1 MNKETSSKSVVGFS
15 KLSKVGK
22 LKWIVNNFFK
32 DPEIVRKE
40 LTGYWF
46 KNEKDQD
53 IIDGLSENTI
63 SNFVL
68 PYSVAPNF
76 VINGKEY
83 AIPMVI
89 EESSVVAAASN
100 SAKYWA
106 SRGGFHA
113 RVLSVIKEGC
123 VYFMWH
129 GDFNKLTA
137 HLTDLDGK
145 IRSASSDITAKMEER
160 GGGILKIEFIDME
173 AEEAGYKKLNIQ
185 FNTCDS
191 MGANFINSVLES
203 AAIVLKKWFEDHK
216 LQSGNDDNFEII
228 MSILTNYTPQCL
240 VEAYVECPLD
250 HLTDI
255 NGLEPIPFANRFYKA
270 LKIASVDVGRA
281 TTHNK
286 GIFNGIDAVVLATG
300 NDFRA
305 IEACGHAFASRT
317 GQYRSL
323 SQCTIKEGIFKFS
336 ILIPLALGTVG
347 GLTTLHPM
355 AKRSLEL
362 LGNPTAEELM
372 MIVASAGLAQNFG
385 AIKSL
390 VTTGIQKGHMRMHLQ
405 NMLWQ
410 MNVTSEESESV
421 NSHFINKTITYAAV
435 REFLEKSRSKDAIIN
450 E

>member
-1 MNKETSSKSVVGFS
+1 MNKETSSKSVAGFS

-40 LTGYWF
+40 LTSYWF
-46 KNEKDQD
+46 KNEKDQN

-68 PYSVAPNF
+68 PFSVAPNF
-76 VINGKEY
+76 VINGREY

-113 RVLSVIKEGC
+113 RVISAIKEGC

-129 GDFNKLTA
+129 GDFNKLTV
-137 HLTDLDGK
+137 HLTDLDKK
-145 IRSASSDITAKMEER
+145 IRSATADITAKMEER
-160 GGGILKIEFIDME
+160 GGGILKIEFVDME
-173 AEEAGYKKLNIQ
+173 TEEPGYKKLNIQ

-203 AAIVLKKWFEDHK
+203 AAGVLKKWFEEHK
-216 LQSGNDDNFEII
+216 LQTGEESFEII

-240 VEAYVECPLD
+240 VEAYVECPVD
-250 HLTDI
+250 QLTDI
-255 NGLEPIPFANRFYKA
+255 NGLEPIPFADRFYKA
-270 LKIASVDVGRA
+270 LKIATVDVGRA

-305 IEACGHAFASRT
+305 IEACGHAFAARS

-323 SQCTIKEGIFKFS
+323 SQCTIKDGIFRFS

-362 LGNPTAEELM
+362 LGDPSAEELM

-410 MNVTSEESESV
+410 MDVSPEENELV
-421 NSHFINKTITYAAV
+421 NAHFVDKTITYAAV
-435 REFLEKSRSKDAIIN
+435 REFLEISRSKSALIN

>member
-1 MNKETSSKSVVGFS
+1 M
-15 KLSKVGK
+15 
-22 LKWIVNNFFK
+22 
-32 DPEIVRKE
+32 KE
-40 LTGYWF
+40 LSGYWF
-46 KNEKDQD
+46 KNENDQK

-100 SAKYWA
+100 AAKYWA
-106 SRGGFHA
+106 ARGGFHA

-123 VYFMWH
+123 VYFMWK
-129 GDFNKLTA
+129 GEFKLLAA
-137 HLTDLDGK
+137 HLSDLDER
-145 IRSASSDITAKMEER
+145 IRIATKDITVNMEAR

-173 AEEAGYKKLNIQ
+173 AEEPHYKKLNIQ

-191 MGANFINSVLES
+191 MGANFINSILE
-203 AAIVLKKWFEDHK
+203 AAAVVLKKWFEDHNLYVK
-216 LQSGNDDNFEII
+216 GDNFEIV
-228 MSILTNYTPQCL
+228 MSILSNYTPQCL
-240 VEAYVECPLD
+240 VEAYVECPVDQLK
-250 HLTDI
+250 DI
-255 NGLEPIPFANRFYKA
+255 NGLEPIPFADRFHKA
-270 LKIASVDVGRA
+270 VRIAMVDTGRA

-305 IEACGHAFASRT
+305 IEACGHAFAARS

-323 SQCTIKEGIFKFS
+323 TTCTINDGVFRFS
-336 ILIPLALGTVG
+336 ILIPLSLGTVG

-362 LGNPTAEELM
+362 LGDPSSEELM

-390 VTTGIQKGHMRMHLQ
+390 ITTGIQKGHMRMHLQ
-405 NMLWQ
+405 NMLWK
-410 MNVTSEESESV
+410 MEVSPEENEV
-421 NSHFINKTITYAAV
+421 VINHFKDKTISFAAV
-435 REFLEKSRSKDAIIN
+435 RDFLESSRIKSALSNK
-450 E
+450 